1 MKLLHSA
8 DALFTTTDHNE
19 DEVMKQL
26 SEYLNNMYFA

>member
-1 MKLLHSA
+1 MTLLDNVDKLFATSTEL
-8 DALFTTTDHNE
+8 E